1 MPNLDDPHGL
11 SDHRN
16 RCCTHAG
23 ALALAAL
30 MSGEDTPDCP
40 HHAATEPG
48 VDSTPPRLTPCR
60 RSHERL
66 SECLRPDPSAREA
79 QHLHTWPSTGCD
91 RTIARSG
98 DARLGYSQ

>member
-48 VDSTPPRLTPCR
+48 VDSTSR
-60 RSHERL
+60 R
-66 SECLRPDPSAREA
+66 A
-79 QHLHTWPSTGCD
+79 
-91 RTIARSG
+91 
-98 DARLGYSQ
+98 